1 MGENRSRCCSG
12 VLLSDVNP
20 RIHVPNFV
28 LHKETKYYT
37 QVTKIQVLIFYLFSI
52 TLITDIGC
60 Y

>member
-28 LHKETKYYT
+28 LHKETKCYT
-37 QVTKIQVLIFYLFSI
+37 QVTKIQVLIFYSL
-52 TLITDIGC
+52 LLL
-60 Y
+60 